1 MHASIKRYHVTYATW
16 YKMYIAFRFQLNYN
30 MCITSKKGCG
40 VALLNNLRHSSSL
53 KIISVIFCNI
63 SCLASLCQFDKR
75 HTTPYEMC
83 HSPNC
88 HHTSCSS
95 RSHVLEWMY
104 SSGNKLIAFP
114 QSMSW
119 TFRSSQH
126 SMSSVTV

>member
-1 MHASIKRYHVTYATW
+1 
-16 YKMYIAFRFQLNYN
+16 MYIALSNSMNYN
-30 MCITSKKGCG
+30 KCITSKKGCG

-83 HSPNC
+83 HSPNR
-88 HHTSCSS
+88 HHTSCNS
-95 RSHVLEWMY
+95 RSHMLEWMY
-104 SSGNKLIAFP
+104 SSGNNLIAFA
-114 QSMSW
+114 QSMSCMGK
-119 TFRSSQH
+119 SSQH